1 MGFFVE
7 HIYYTLTIIVFYF
20 RTHEDQNKRKRKK
33 IENGKPLE
41 ELYENNVSKMME
53 EKDGKIVRMLLPIKT
68 KNGVLEKRII
78 EEDVEVTNEDNEST
92 NNNQEENEKSDEEE
106 NSDMEIDVDTD
117 VRLKSI

>member
-33 IENGKPLE
+33 MENGKPLE
-41 ELYENNVSKMME
+41 ELYENKVSKMME
-53 EKDGKIVRMLLPIKT
+53 EKDGKSLRMLLPIKT
-68 KNGVLEKRII
+68 KDGVLEKRII
-78 EEDVEVTNEDNEST
+78 EEDVKITNDNETT

-106 NSDMEIDVDTD
+106 NSDMEIDIDTH